1 LTAVVEFDV
10 AVDVEPIADLHLD
23 HRSRFFDEDSAT
35 PSKSRCKVDG
45 GVEVYVA
52 VQRQGLATTSTSTS
66 TSTSSEGVPGL

>member
-1 LTAVVEFDV
+1 LTPNVEVDV
-10 AVDVEPIADLHLD
+10 AVDVEPIVDLHLD
-23 HRSRFFDEDSAT
+23 HRLRFFEEDSAT

-66 TSTSSEGVPGL
+66 TSSEGVPGL